1 MKHKCSP
8 TGLLWDYYDDS
19 EGEENAL
26 QDIKVSVRSLA
37 AQQEHY
43 FDYTSLLQRG
53 EEMSSQL
60 RSQNLERNLNL
71 GGKFSSFSDN

>member
-71 GGKFSSFSDN
+71 G

>member
-71 GGKFSSFSDN
+71 GGKFSSFSNN